1 MGSNYVQ
8 EREAIC
14 RNPPDTLGRKRLA
27 GSRCHSQVV
36 TKAMHGVKGH
46 SWYWEVGYA
55 RNTDKRGKRRRRESE
70 EGEGYEDAMR
80 RISLLLTNSN
90 KQRTSLHVKNAKK

>member
-36 TKAMHGVKGH
+36 TKAMYGVKGH

-55 RNTDKRGKRRRRESE
+55 RNIDIINNHKPL
-70 EGEGYEDAMR
+70 A
-80 RISLLLTNSN
+80 ISSKSKPSQNSTCF
-90 KQRTSLHVKNAKK
+90 RFHVRSI

>member
-55 RNTDKRGKRRRRESE
+55 RNRPEKTWEKGGK
-70 EGEGYEDAMR
+70 
-80 RISLLLTNSN
+80 N
-90 KQRTSLHVKNAKK
+90 KQGCKTLNA

>member
-1 MGSNYVQ
+1 MGGNYVQ

-36 TKAMHGVKGH
+36 TKAMHGGKGH
-46 SWYWEVGYA
+46 AWWQRPCMVSKAIAG
-55 RNTDKRGKRRRRESE
+55 TGK
-70 EGEGYEDAMR
+70 
-80 RISLLLTNSN
+80 
-90 KQRTSLHVKNAKK
+90 

>member
-55 RNTDKRGKRRRRESE
+55 RNRSLSARLAIHQISE
-70 EGEGYEDAMR
+70 GLR
-80 RISLLLTNSN
+80 C
-90 KQRTSLHVKNAKK
+90 

>member
-55 RNTDKRGKRRRRESE
+55 RNTTPPPLL
-70 EGEGYEDAMR
+70 AMVP
-80 RISLLLTNSN
+80 IAE
-90 KQRTSLHVKNAKK
+90 NA

>member
-55 RNTDKRGKRRRRESE
+55 RNK
-70 EGEGYEDAMR
+70 
-80 RISLLLTNSN
+80 
-90 KQRTSLHVKNAKK
+90 